1 MKSFAGIALAF
12 VLAIAPATPA
22 LAADDTN
29 AAYDQYCL
37 GCHGPDARG
46 GSQGADLVASAF
58 VAGQSEPALVDFL
71 KAGRLADDPASK
83 TGRPMPG
90 FAWLSDAE
98 LESVAAFIK
107 AINAPA
113 AGSP

>member
-1 MKSFAGIALAF
+1 MKVTAVI
-12 VLAIAPATPA
+12 AIAIGLGLASSP
-22 LAADDTN
+22 LAAEDTN

-46 GSQGADLVASAF
+46 GSQGADLVASTF
-58 VAGQSEPALVDFL
+58 VAGQPVAALVDFL
-71 KAGRLADDPASK
+71 KIGRLADDAASR

-98 LESVAAFIK
+98 LQSVAAFIK
-107 AINAPA
+107 SINAPSSA
-113 AGSP
+113 SP